1 VIIYVAVLMCL
12 FVPSVFSFGMPTS
25 RLSMHSRLLQAS
37 LVSLRLTLQ
46 LVVGRGSAFAF
57 LGAALPS
64 LTPGRFMT
72 RYGPDF

>member
-1 VIIYVAVLMCL
+1 
-12 FVPSVFSFGMPTS
+12 
-25 RLSMHSRLLQAS
+25 MHSRLLQAS